1 MHILRC
7 LNGLNDKLWGGVL
20 GEWVNLCSVHS
31 TGGKSIAVLL
41 NILLLQPQLVACL
54 EIKKGGLFFT
64 GKVVPTCLKKEKFH
78 SFCSAFL
85 VVKAQKDVKAWG

>member
-7 LNGLNDKLWGGVL
+7 LNGLRDKLWGGFL

-41 NILLLQPQLVACL
+41 NILLVQPQLVACL
-54 EIKKGGLFFT
+54 KIKKGGLFVT
-64 GKVVPTCLKKEKFH
+64 GNVVPTC
-78 SFCSAFL
+78 
-85 VVKAQKDVKAWG
+85 